1 MSYLPR
7 LTHWEYQDNL
17 QQLKREMGEEWM
29 KNQLDVFREGMD
41 LLKFD
46 KAQKLIEEP
55 NTDEDRWTV
64 WNALEREVSLA
75 FQERKLKEGKN
86 A

>member
-1 MSYLPR
+1 
-7 LTHWEYQDNL
+7 
-17 QQLKREMGEEWM
+17 M

-64 WNALEREVSLA
+64 WNALNREASLA
-75 FQERKLKEGKN
+75 FQERKLKEVK
-86 A
+86 